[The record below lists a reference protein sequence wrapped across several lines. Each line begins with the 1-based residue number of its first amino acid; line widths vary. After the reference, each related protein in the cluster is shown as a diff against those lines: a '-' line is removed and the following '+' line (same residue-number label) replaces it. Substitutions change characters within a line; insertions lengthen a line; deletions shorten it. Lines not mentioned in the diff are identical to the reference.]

1 MASFRWEVLMFTP
14 LPPEQRHPLTQRE
27 KSHFHRLFTGSTLQI
42 QLLWRPQVP
51 RPRDSL
57 GRASCQDSRNQV
69 VRAGTYLGALWAT

>member
-42 QLLWRPQVP
+42 QLLWRP
-51 RPRDSL
+51 
-57 GRASCQDSRNQV
+57 
-69 VRAGTYLGALWAT
+69 